1 MKTIK
6 LSIKD
11 VQFTNDGDIAIITD
25 THAINATGVF
35 VMKGNQAGRILMRAG
50 VPNALALK
58 HLVTLTN
65 GTSKLTVQ
73 VEECK
78 AGDAWTNEKT
88 GETGT
93 YEKDWTKLS
102 NHSVELG
109 FAAQMKLV
117 DASLAGMSAGFAPV
131 QRVAAPAP
139 VAAVESTEN
148 DNVPNV

>member
-1 MKTIK
+1 MKTVKQTIT
-6 LSIKD
+6 D
-11 VQFTNDGDIAIITD
+11 VQFTNDGDIAIITAPS
-25 THAINATGVF
+25 AINAKGVF
-35 VMKGNQAGRILMRAG
+35 VMKGNQANRILQRAG
-50 VPNALALK
+50 VPNAIALK

-65 GTSKLTVQ
+65 GTSKLSIQ

-78 AGDAWTNEKT
+78 AGDVWKNEAT

-117 DASLAGMSAGFAPV
+117 DASLAGMSSGFAVP
-131 QRVAAPAP
+131 QRVAAPVA
-139 VAAVESTEN
+139 VAAVDSTEG
-148 DNVPNV
+148 DATPNV